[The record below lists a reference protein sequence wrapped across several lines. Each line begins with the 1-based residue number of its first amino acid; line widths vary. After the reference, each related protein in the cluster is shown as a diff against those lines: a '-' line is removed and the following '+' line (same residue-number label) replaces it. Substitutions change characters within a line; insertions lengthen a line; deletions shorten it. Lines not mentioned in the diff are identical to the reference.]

1 MLRAHE
7 TRTSQA
13 HTQKGNLSVCNSEC
27 GHHSSRS
34 ICDPEARQQ
43 PEAFRE
49 HEPRVWPR
57 RVTECQSAKDR
68 AKAVTLNDM
77 KYNRRRL
84 DVVAHS
90 QTPDGAC

>member
-1 MLRAHE
+1 MTLRH
-7 TRTSQA
+7 
-13 HTQKGNLSVCNSEC
+13 GNSL
-27 GHHSSRS
+27 G
-34 ICDPEARQQ
+34 
-43 PEAFRE
+43 
-49 HEPRVWPR
+49 PRVWPR

-84 DVVAHS
+84 DVVAHL